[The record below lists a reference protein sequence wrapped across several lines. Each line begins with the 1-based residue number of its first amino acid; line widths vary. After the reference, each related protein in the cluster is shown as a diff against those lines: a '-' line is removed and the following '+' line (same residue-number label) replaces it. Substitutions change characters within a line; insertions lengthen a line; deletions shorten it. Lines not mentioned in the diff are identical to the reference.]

1 MKKITYDTKKYNFKE
16 IIEKLFQDKLE
27 NLHQN
32 IEILD
37 VNTDQSTVF
46 HKKYYE
52 GVAHGPFF
60 KIYENFVKEII
71 QPAIEEEILFQAIP
85 TFRVHMKGNL
95 AVGAFHRDSDY
106 SHNSNEINIF
116 LPLTNAYG
124 NNTIWV
130 ESEFGKEDFAP
141 LNTNYG
147 EIHIWDGAN
156 LKHGNKLNDTEL
168 TRVSFDFRVLKKS
181 NYQIDNIKKSFGNE
195 TKMEIGGYWKEL

>member
-16 IIEKLFQDKLE
+16 IIENLFQDKLE

-71 QPAIEEEILFQAIP
+71 QAAIEEEILFQAIP

-141 LNTNYG
+141 MNTNYG

-181 NYQIDNIKKSFGNE
+181 SYQIDNIKKSFTNE

>member
-141 LNTNYG
+141 MNTNYG

>member
-1 MKKITYDTKKYNFKE
+1 MKKITYDTKKYNFKQ

-106 SHNSNEINIF
+106 SHNSNEVNIF
-116 LPLTNAYG
+116 SPLTNAYG

-141 LNTNYG
+141 MNTNYG

-181 NYQIDNIKKSFGNE
+181 NYQIDNIKKSFTNE

>member
-1 MKKITYDTKKYNFKE
+1 
-16 IIEKLFQDKLE
+16 
-27 NLHQN
+27 
-32 IEILD
+32 
-37 VNTDQSTVF
+37 
-46 HKKYYE
+46 
-52 GVAHGPFF
+52 
-60 KIYENFVKEII
+60 
-71 QPAIEEEILFQAIP
+71 
-85 TFRVHMKGNL
+85 MKGNL

-106 SHNSNEINIF
+106 SHNSNEVNIF

-141 LNTNYG
+141 MNTNYG

-181 NYQIDNIKKSFGNE
+181 NYQIDNIKKSFTNE
-195 TKMEIGGYWKEL
+195 TKMEIGGYWKELL

>member
-1 MKKITYDTKKYNFKE
+1 MKKITYDTKKYNFKQ

-106 SHNSNEINIF
+106 SHNSNEVNIF

-141 LNTNYG
+141 MNTNYG

-181 NYQIDNIKKSFGNE
+181 NYQIDNIKKSFTNE